1 MIPKDVIVKSFKICG
16 HVKDVIPSDIQC
28 MSKEKPCEEGL
39 GKLQELLAFPTHQL
53 DLNKLEV
60 LPEGVVIEEM
70 GLDLDDV
77 LLEDENALE
86 GV

>member
-1 MIPKDVIVKSFKICG
+1 
-16 HVKDVIPSDIQC
+16 
-28 MSKEKPCEEGL
+28 MSQDKQYKEGL

-60 LPEGVVIEEM
+60 LSEGVFIEEM
-70 GLDLDDV
+70 GLELDDG
-77 LLEDENALE
+77 LLEDENALQ